1 MQACLP
7 IHRVPTWKEIRAAAE
22 AEDQS
27 AKLLELAIRR
37 LSVKQGTIEV
47 LKELSLDLESMDAER
62 VRERWRQQTGGGDR

>member
-1 MQACLP
+1 MACLP
-7 IHRVPTWKEIRAAAE
+7 IHRIPTWKEIRASAR

-62 VRERWRQQTGGGDR
+62 ERWRKQTRGGDR